1 MDGALREESVRLCEK
16 RRAVKM
22 QAGVGQLEAPTLP
35 VYMHA
40 AWTDTPSVPRFD
52 DLNKSELNCSP
63 AGFPH
68 LPGFADYQRGM
79 TGRRAGVWPREPA
92 RTANS
97 FLLSSNAH
105 PLAVYPRAA
114 IPPRLGPPGIGSF
127 SAAEGRSSTVDSLCL
142 ERSAAITSAFQLP
155 WARAHAGIA
164 LAPSTHPEHS
174 RLSALAVSGPFPRP
188 FALVPLDPPRRCLYL
203 PLESCAV
210 PRPTLPCG
218 KTSVLLPET
227 CPTVA
232 LPCLDAGPCLR
243 ANRETANTTASGS
256 PPPALERQARRPV
269 DWPLDLSARPQVESN
284 GHHPITPVTMVTA
297 SSCIDRS
304 PPMPVLTPCPVR
316 DLGMTRMSS
325 GSPLQRVLTPVGAAP
340 NRASPGP
347 ALQQRSSSCP
357 RIGQPGPP
365 PQTQARLGLPL
376 GRPASASPLQPGTC
390 PLDWTSANTVPCRT
404 SSSRCPSEIRPAF
417 SFPPQPSP
425 DLYSHWQ
432 QIFPAI
438 GLVSSSAFV
447 PFQASNFRSLFVTS
461 TTEATSHE
469 RFSSIQVQPQSSAQQ
484 QQIWDTRLQATW
496 AVSSNLSSKNGLR
509 EVADTACVM
518 AARQALDSNS
528 EHVAAANGAQFD
540 MSGHWHQW
548 SHEVGEQLDENLED
562 GEDSS
567 TRLDKPRQSGLTKRI
582 ANSAGYVGDRLK
594 CVTAEL
600 YGDSSKLGR
609 EQRALQRAMQRFSEL
624 EMRERDGSQ
633 EFREGSDLMSPDGRL
648 LTSDVINDPDR
659 QDHDDGRFV
668 PVLGDC
674 HVEQGSER
682 SGIQS
687 TVSSILPLPPPS
699 LLALSP
705 TVSLPQHRSFPL
717 PNLCDMPLRFG
728 HGLDCM
734 TGDPRCS
741 NGTTKLSDSVEADQC
756 SGCLNNPAPCGPV
769 HIHGRTLPS
778 DDCRLSPYHLHNKS
792 LWQKEKDSVTS
803 GPESKVTEGSGG
815 GPGKAGTLGNP
826 HTSINPQDG
835 TEILLA
841 PSIWRSSGD
850 KAPESKG
857 VPADSTLEKESKK
870 ETLVQ
875 EEVKESKMET
885 SGKESGEDE
894 SDRGLGDQKLTIKEE
909 PDEDKEDEDDDAE
922 EEEAEEEIAEADVKT
937 LRVCIDLDGLSP
949 GQRRLRRLGGQRA
962 RSWGNGVEKLSVE
975 RGMKRKTSPTPS
987 RLSRPSK
994 RRGVV
999 GRPPSSGRSLLPR
1012 KPSEDESWRELV
1024 DDSPWGLDQKAPGKC
1039 RFKQKHLLPSRKTG
1053 APVGRPRG
1061 ALSRGIGGRPVP
1073 PEARRLIVNKNAG
1086 ETLLQRAARLGYEEV
1101 VLYCLESSVCDVNH
1115 RDHAGFTALHEASA
1129 RGHFTIA
1136 RHLLHNM
1143 AHVNCGAQDG
1153 TRPLHDAVEND
1164 HLQLTR
1170 LLLAHG
1176 ADPTLATYSGRMVS
1190 HLARSPVMAA
1200 FLSDHM
1206 ADVRGWP
1213 EGDDGCFWSFYSS
1226 SIFEKDED
1234 TGFDVLAGVPGSE
1247 GERSEGEGEEGTNE
1261 DPITFEFYS
1270 SPPPPAYNL
1279 QISHAQGPR
1288 NWLLLKD
1295 ILASSNLSLP
1305 ALQAACPGLRLASL
1319 PSTELRRQVLE
1330 SQLAPPLSQTSGP
1343 PSLPPLTTAA
1353 PSLAQGAIKST
1364 VTTRL
1369 VRLVPELQRLL
1380 GASLEVLQ

>member
-22 QAGVGQLEAPTLP
+22 QAGVGQLETPTLP

-52 DLNKSELNCSP
+52 DLNKSELNCSS

-68 LPGFADYQRGM
+68 LPGFADYQGGM

-92 RTANS
+92 RTANG
-97 FLLSSNAH
+97 FLLSSNAQ
-105 PLAVYPRAA
+105 PLAIYPRAA

-155 WARAHAGIA
+155 WTRAHAGIA
-164 LAPSTHPEHS
+164 LAPSTHPDHS
-174 RLSALAVSGPFPRP
+174 RLSALSVSGSFPRP

-203 PLESCAV
+203 PLESCTV

-227 CPTVA
+227 CATVT
-232 LPCLDAGPCLR
+232 LPGLDAGPCLR
-243 ANRETANTTASGS
+243 ANRETAITTAS
-256 PPPALERQARRPV
+256 
-269 DWPLDLSARPQVESN
+269 
-284 GHHPITPVTMVTA
+284 
-297 SSCIDRS
+297 
-304 PPMPVLTPCPVR
+304 VR
-316 DLGMTRMSS
+316 DIGMPRMSS

-340 NRASPGP
+340 NRASPVP

-390 PLDWTSANTVPCRT
+390 PIDWTSADTVPCRT

-461 TTEATSHE
+461 TAEPTSHE
-469 RFSSIQVQPQSSAQQ
+469 RFPSIQIQPQSTSAQQ
-484 QQIWDTRLQATW
+484 QQIWETRLQPTW

-509 EVADTACVM
+509 EVTDTACVM
-518 AARQALDSNS
+518 AARQVLDSNT
-528 EHVAAANGAQFD
+528 EQVAAANGAQFD

-548 SHEVGEQLDENLED
+548 SHEVGEQLDDSLED
-562 GEDSS
+562 GEERS
-567 TRLDKPRQSGLTKRI
+567 TRLGKPRQSGLTKRI

-624 EMRERDGSQ
+624 EMREQDGSQ
-633 EFREGSDLMSPDGRL
+633 ELREESDMMSSDGRL
-648 LTSDVINDPDR
+648 LTSDVTNHPDR
-659 QDHDDGRFV
+659 QDHDDVALLRRGKNGFLDFV
-668 PVLGDC
+668 PVVLMSRTRSHCGSFEPVLGDG
-674 HVEQGSER
+674 HGERGSEE

-687 TVSSILPLPPPS
+687 TVSSILPPPPPS

-705 TVSLPQHRSFPL
+705 TVSIPQHRSFPL
-717 PNLCDMPLRFG
+717 PSLCDMPLRFG
-728 HGLDCM
+728 HGLDCA

-741 NGTTKLSDSVEADQC
+741 NGTPKLSDSVEADRC
-756 SGCLNNPAPCGPV
+756 SGCLNNPAPCGPL
-769 HIHGRTLPS
+769 HIHGRTFPS
-778 DDCRLSPYHLHNKS
+778 DGCRLSPYHLYNKS
-792 LWQKEKDSVTS
+792 LWQKEKDNVTS

-815 GPGKAGTLGNP
+815 GPGQAGTLGNP
-826 HTSINPQDG
+826 PTSINPQEG

-875 EEVKESKMET
+875 EVKESKMET

-894 SDRGLGDQKLTIKEE
+894 KERGLGDQRLTIKEE
-909 PDEDKEDEDDDAE
+909 PDEDKEE
-922 EEEAEEEIAEADVKT
+922 ESEEEIAEADVKT

-949 GQRRLRRLGGQRA
+949 NQRRLRRLSGQRA
-962 RSWGNGVEKLSVE
+962 RSWGNGVEKISVE

-999 GRPPSSGRSLLPR
+999 GRPPSSGRNLLPR
-1012 KPSEDESWRELV
+1012 KPSEDESWRDLG
-1024 DDSPWGLDQKAPGKC
+1024 DDSPWGLGQKAPGKC

-1061 ALSRGIGGRPVP
+1061 ALSRGVGGRPVP

-1176 ADPTLATYSGRMVS
+1176 ADPTLATYSGRTVS

-1213 EGDDGCFWSFYSS
+1213 EGDQGCFWSFYSS

-1234 TGFDVLAGVPGSE
+1234 TGFDVLAEVPGSE
-1247 GERSEGEGEEGTNE
+1247 GERSECEVEEGTNE

-1305 ALQAACPGLRLASL
+1305 ALQAACPSLRLASL
-1319 PSTELRRQVLE
+1319 PSTEVRRQVLE

-1343 PSLPPLTTAA
+1343 PPLPLLTTAA
-1353 PSLAQGAIKST
+1353 PSLAQGTMKST
-1364 VTTRL
+1364 VATRL
-1369 VRLVPELQRLL
+1369 VRLMPELQRLL